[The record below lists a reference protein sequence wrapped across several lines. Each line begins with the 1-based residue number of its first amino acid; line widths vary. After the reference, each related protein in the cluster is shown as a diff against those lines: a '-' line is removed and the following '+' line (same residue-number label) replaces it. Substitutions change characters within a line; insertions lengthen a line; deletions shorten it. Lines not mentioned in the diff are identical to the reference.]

1 MDTVQATMH
10 LPKQVNLDQSSLRA
24 LLLYY
29 DHLSDSAPSFAIRP
43 FGIITDFHE
52 SAELEYNTRRELARQ
67 KVQQMK
73 EDRLKWEEAQQLK
86 ALALEAEVKDKSKNK
101 KKKKKRGKKSKHEP
115 PEPPII
121 TDNYLVD
128 VDEEYLNLENEEY
141 ERMKD
146 NMGPNSLNLGEDEI
160 NLRYYKIHSR
170 LYSLEYIVRPAQ
182 EKHISRNYILK
193 TTKKP
198 DILKYN
204 NYFETYIP
212 PPNLE
217 DVSDI
222 HILQEWQEKDEDNLD
237 KLIVIEITL
246 TDKVMWWT
254 EPTVCRWEP
263 WEEST
268 FFSELEPDIQQFH
281 LEYDKIVEFKRKL
294 LFSPPEIKK
303 KSAYTLLDLCL
314 NKLPEEYNYHQLI
327 QEILIPRMPE
337 EYKFD
342 CEKKFLREMAKR
354 AELLRMKIEREI
366 QKEREIFEELAA
378 QERMEEILEEE
389 NMRKSTF
396 SQKERT
402 KSTATVMIEEL
413 EEEVEELIEGE
424 DSLVKVPDSDATIQV
439 DDLKE
444 TTPKTLF
451 PEPRFVPDVLI
462 ENCIH
467 ESEDADD
474 SCQKLSEFIRSIDKL
489 RYEELPIFST
499 IEEIDSKFE
508 GRREF
513 DSAGKEEEEVEEE
526 EELTLDDQ
534 IIAKEDRNSKV
545 LSLKSKQGISN
556 VSESTNVHFVSS
568 EKHVEKHKSSKKKK
582 RYIF

>member
-10 LPKQVNLDQSSLRA
+10 IPKQVNLDQSSLRA
-24 LLLYY
+24 LLLHY
-29 DHLSDSAPSFAIRP
+29 DHLSDNAPSFAIRP
-43 FGIITDFHE
+43 FSSITDFHE
-52 SAELEYNTRRELARQ
+52 SAEFEYHTRRELARQ
-67 KVQQMK
+67 RVQQMK
-73 EDRLKWEEAQQLK
+73 EDRLKWETAQQLK
-86 ALALEAEVKDKSKNK
+86 ALALEEEAKDKSKNK
-101 KKKKKRGKKSKHEP
+101 KKKKKKKSKRSKNEP

-128 VDEEYLNLENEEY
+128 VDEEYLMLEKEEY
-141 ERMKD
+141 QKMKD
-146 NMGPNSLNLGEDEI
+146 NMGPNSLNLGEGEI
-160 NLRYYKIHSR
+160 NLRYYVIHSR
-170 LYSLEYIVRPAQ
+170 LYSLEYIVRPTQ
-182 EKHISRNYILK
+182 EKHIFRNYILK

-217 DVSDI
+217 DISDI
-222 HILQEWQEKDEDNLD
+222 QILQEWQEKDQDNLD
-237 KLIVIEITL
+237 KLIAIEITL
-246 TDKVMWWT
+246 TDNVMWWT

-281 LEYDKIVEFKRKL
+281 LEYDKIVEFKRTL
-294 LFSPPEIKK
+294 LFSPPEIEKK
-303 KSAYTLLDLCL
+303 RAYTLLDLCL
-314 NKLPEEYNYHQLI
+314 NKFPEEYNYHQLI

-342 CEKKFLREMAKR
+342 CEQKFLREKAKR
-354 AELLRMKIEREI
+354 AEILRMKIEREI

-378 QERMEEILEEE
+378 QERLEVILEEE
-389 NMRKSTF
+389 EMRKSTF
-396 SQKERT
+396 SQKERA
-402 KSTATVMIEEL
+402 KSTAAVMIEQL
-413 EEEVEELIEGE
+413 EEEVEEIIEAE
-424 DSLVKVPDSDATIQV
+424 ESFEQLPDSDATIQV
-439 DDLKE
+439 EDLKE

-462 ENCIH
+462 ENCID
-467 ESEDADD
+467 ESEDTDE
-474 SCQKLSEFIRSIDKL
+474 SCQKLSEFIRAIDKL
-489 RYEELPIFST
+489 RYEELPIFGT

-508 GRREF
+508 GRKDF
-513 DSAGKEEEEVEEE
+513 DLAGREEEVEEE

-534 IIAKEDRNSKV
+534 NIVKDDRNSKV
-545 LSLKSKQGISN
+545 LSLKSKRST
-556 VSESTNVHFVSS
+556 VSGSTAVTVAPS

-582 RYIF
+582 RYNF